1 MSRETFHASLT
12 ASEKLFFAELA
23 AKLGKLKYEG
33 EKAPPGYVVTDY
45 QPHRGEK

>member
-1 MSRETFHASLT
+1 MSRESFHASLT
-12 ASEKLFFAELA
+12 DEEKLFFAELA